1 MKNVPN
7 DKVVMHAESTPRE
20 IDALTSATLKHLR
33 DRWWDASFT
42 QFLQDT
48 LQPRAGNRILDVGC
62 GTGKAEVSL
71 GGLGLSQV
79 TWFGIDRIH
88 SRVHEAAEAT
98 ASHNIR
104 AALATADASHLPFV
118 NDAFDSTF
126 SVAVL
131 QHIKDLDTAVREFA
145 RVTKPGGRVLV
156 VEPDNSARYWYSSV
170 ESGERLFEL
179 GALFFKA
186 LAEVRDTS
194 TELAVGPQIPGI
206 FVRQGIEPTAVR
218 LFPVASAR
226 LGAPPASVWSA
237 RRRSVREAIETAPDE
252 SIRRLG
258 TDYVKLLDRYAEEA
272 KAAGNAFVEI
282 PHTMLF
288 ATVGQRQLD

>member
-1 MKNVPN
+1 MKNVPNDPN

-88 SRVHEAAEAT
+88 SRCMGFGSS

-104 AALATADASHLPFV
+104 AALPRGRVASAICQRRVRLDV
-118 NDAFDSTF
+118 LG
-126 SVAVL
+126 AVL
-131 QHIKDLDTAVREFA
+131 QHITIWTRPSA
-145 RVTKPGGRVLV
+145 
-156 VEPDNSARYWYSSV
+156 NSR
-170 ESGERLFEL
+170 G
-179 GALFFKA
+179 
-186 LAEVRDTS
+186 
-194 TELAVGPQIPGI
+194 
-206 FVRQGIEPTAVR
+206 
-218 LFPVASAR
+218 
-226 LGAPPASVWSA
+226 
-237 RRRSVREAIETAPDE
+237 
-252 SIRRLG
+252 
-258 TDYVKLLDRYAEEA
+258 
-272 KAAGNAFVEI
+272 
-282 PHTMLF
+282 
-288 ATVGQRQLD
+288 

>member
-1 MKNVPN
+1 
-7 DKVVMHAESTPRE
+7 MHAESIPRE

-62 GTGKAEVSL
+62 GSGKAEVSL
-71 GGLGLSQV
+71 GGLGLSQI
-79 TWFGIDRIH
+79 TWFGIDRVH
-88 SRVHEAAEAT
+88 SRVREAAEAA

-104 AALATADASHLPFV
+104 AAFATADASHLPF
-118 NDAFDSTF
+118 ASESFDSTF
-126 SVAVL
+126 AVAVL
-131 QHIKDLDTAVREFA
+131 QYIKDLDSAVREFA

-170 ESGERLFEL
+170 ESGGRLFEL

-186 LAEVRDTS
+186 LAEFKDTS
-194 TELAVGPQIPGI
+194 TELAVGPQIAGI

-226 LGAPPASVWSA
+226 LGAPPHTVWSA
-237 RRRSVREAIETAPDE
+237 RRRSVREAIDTAPHE

-258 TDYVKLLDRYAEEA
+258 ADYLKLLDRYAGEA
-272 KAAGNAFVEI
+272 KVAGNSFVEI
-282 PHTMLF
+282 QHTMLF
-288 ATVGQRQLD
+288 ATVGQRPLD

>member
-1 MKNVPN
+1 
-7 DKVVMHAESTPRE
+7 MHSVSSPRE

-33 DRWWDASFT
+33 DRWWDAAFT
-42 QFLQDT
+42 TFLQDT

-79 TWFGIDRIH
+79 TLFGIDRVH
-88 SRVHEAAEAT
+88 TRVREAAEAT

-104 AALATADASHLPFV
+104 AALATADASHLPFASE
-118 NDAFDSTF
+118 AFDSTF
-126 SVAVL
+126 CVAVL

-170 ESGERLFEL
+170 ESGEKLFEL

-186 LAEVRDTS
+186 LAEARDTS
-194 TELAVGPQIPGI
+194 TELAVGPQVPGI

-226 LGAPPASVWSA
+226 LGAPPRAVWNA
-237 RRRSVREAIETAPDE
+237 RRQSVREAIEAAPDE

-258 TDYVKLLDRYAEEA
+258 TDYLKLLDRYAEEA

-282 PHTMLF
+282 QHTMLF
-288 ATVGQRQLD
+288 ATVGQRPLD

>member
-1 MKNVPN
+1 
-7 DKVVMHAESTPRE
+7 
-20 IDALTSATLKHLR
+20 
-33 DRWWDASFT
+33 
-42 QFLQDT
+42 LQDT

-62 GTGKAEVSL
+62 GAGKAEVSL

-88 SRVHEAAEAT
+88 ARVHEAAEAA

-104 AALATADASHLPFV
+104 AVLATADASYLPFAS
-118 NDAFDSTF
+118 DSFDSTF
-126 SVAVL
+126 AVAVL
-131 QHIKDLDTAVREFA
+131 QHIKDLDAAVREFA

-156 VEPDNSARYWYSSV
+156 VEPDNCARYWYSSV
-170 ESGERLFEL
+170 DSGEKLFEL

-194 TELAVGPQIPGI
+194 PELAVGPQMARI

-226 LGAPPASVWSA
+226 LGVPPGVVWNT

-258 TDYVKLLDRYAEEA
+258 ADYLKALDRYAEEA

-282 PHTMLF
+282 QHTMLF
-288 ATVGQRQLD
+288 ATVGQRPLE

>member
-1 MKNVPN
+1 MR
-7 DKVVMHAESTPRE
+7 AESTPRE

-62 GTGKAEVSL
+62 GAGKAEVSL

-88 SRVHEAAEAT
+88 ARVHAAAEAA

-104 AALATADASHLPFV
+104 AVLATADASHLPFAS
-118 NDAFDSTF
+118 DSFDSTF
-126 SVAVL
+126 AVAVL
-131 QHIKDLDTAVREFA
+131 QHIKDLDAAVREFA

-170 ESGERLFEL
+170 DSGEKLFEL

-194 TELAVGPQIPGI
+194 PELAVGPQMARI

-226 LGAPPASVWSA
+226 LGAPSAVVWNI

-258 TDYVKLLDRYAEEA
+258 TDYLKAMDRYAEEA
-272 KAAGNAFVEI
+272 RAAGNAFVEI
-282 PHTMLF
+282 QHTMLF
-288 ATVGQRQLD
+288 ATVGQRPPD